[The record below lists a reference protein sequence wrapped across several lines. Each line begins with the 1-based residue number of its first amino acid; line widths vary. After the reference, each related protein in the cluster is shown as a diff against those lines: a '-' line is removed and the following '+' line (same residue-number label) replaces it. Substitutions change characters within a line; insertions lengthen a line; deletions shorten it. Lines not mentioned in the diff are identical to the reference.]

1 MPRKAAKVA
10 LEESDLMIAR
20 AIAESRGTGVRR
32 GHPRRRGGGA
42 GLDQVVERL
51 RTEHEAGRSTSFRNR
66 RQLVPHLLAAGV
78 FALNGVLQFAV
89 WVGKS
94 DAWTSSLA
102 FYATVG
108 GVAGV
113 GAAIV
118 AVAAPSRW
126 RIRGVVAVLAAAGWL
141 AWAAEAGITWVT
153 TAVLMCCY
161 FLLAARWWQHCRHGY
176 PDGPPAATPAPVKPE
191 VSGPDRD
198 DIAGLWQAYI
208 GAKNGP
214 LPGSWLH
221 SRVIDEHRE
230 SWTVE
235 LVPGQ
240 QSLDKALGCLDR
252 IQTGLRRGQEEII
265 LEAHAS
271 RDSAQ
276 LTLTVITR
284 SPIQHTV
291 TFDGPQYFWDAEREE
306 GWIEP
311 GWYADGEGRVRVG
324 VYAPNSAR
332 HLVIFGGQGSGKTAL
347 LNSLA
352 LSAKASGHT
361 VVWYLDGQDGTSSPQ
376 LLRYADWAPTGDDR
390 GEQMLAALER
400 VFAIR
405 GKIMQARRVPGL
417 TPSPEL
423 PGLMVVIDECHL
435 IFDPTRADLVRR
447 WVNLASLARKLCVS
461 FVAATQHPELKSFG
475 DSDKLRSLL
484 QQYTTLV
491 LRTTSGVANNIL
503 RLKVDPSKLPT
514 LPGYGYLVAG
524 DQAKGV
530 RSAPF
535 RADFL
540 DDRNGVADAWFE
552 AHPGVALDKPSAK
565 AAGPGYHDR
574 AAIAAQ
580 HHADLEN
587 DLAAWLADADL
598 DDDTIAALVPTQ
610 RHTHQAAGGGGGA
623 DGPLELAPVAA
634 FPGAIPTPSH
644 PATREAAPAEAEPG
658 EAEPGEEE
666 PGDVGVPAG
675 LSESE
680 AAVYTALAAGH
691 HRASDLAAAAGLGL
705 SQTYKLLGELVDAGH
720 ITKARHGRYQPTT
733 QRRQEATSS
742 TQT

>member
-1 MPRKAAKVA
+1 MPRKAINARFD
-10 LEESDLMIAR
+10 ES
-20 AIAESRGTGVRR
+20 GVRISRQAVDRRVPASLKWR
-32 GHPRRRGGGA
+32 GHGRRGGSS
-42 GLDQVVERL
+42 LDQVVERL
-51 RTEHEAGRSTSFRNR
+51 RAEHEAGRSTAFRNR
-66 RQLVPHLLAAGV
+66 RQLVPHLIAAGL
-78 FALNGVLQFAV
+78 FAVNAVLQLLV
-89 WVGKS
+89 WLTQS
-94 DAWTSSLA
+94 DTWASSIV
-102 FYATVG
+102 FYATMAG
-108 GVAGV
+108 LAGV
-113 GAAIV
+113 GLV
-118 AVAAPSRW
+118 AVFAAVPERW
-126 RIRGVVAVLAAAGWL
+126 RTRAGVATLASTAWL
-141 AWAAEAGITWVT
+141 TWAAQAGIGWVT
-153 TAVLMCCY
+153 TAVLMCGY
-161 FLLAARWWQHCRHGY
+161 YLLAARWWQYCRPDY
-176 PDGPPAATPAPVKPE
+176 PDGPQTATPVPVTKP
-191 VSGPDRD
+191 STGPDRH

-208 GAKNGP
+208 GSKNGP
-214 LPGSWLH
+214 LPGSSLH

-240 QSLDKALGCLDR
+240 QSLDKALAALDR
-252 IQTGLRRGQEEII
+252 IQTGLRRAQEEII
-265 LEAHAS
+265 IETHQS

-284 SPIQHTV
+284 SPIKDTV
-291 TFDGPQYFWDAEREE
+291 SFDGPQYFWDAEREE

-324 VYAPNSAR
+324 LYAPNSAR

-376 LLRYADWAPTGDDR
+376 LLRYADWAPTGVDR

-405 GKIMQARRVPGL
+405 GKIMQARRVAGL

-435 IFDPTRADLVRR
+435 IFDHARPDLVRR

-503 RLKVDPSKLPT
+503 RLQVDPSKLPS

-524 DQAKGV
+524 DQARGV

-540 DDRNGVADAWFE
+540 DDRNGAADTWFE

-565 AAGPGYHDR
+565 AAGPVYHDR
-574 AAIAAQ
+574 AAIAEQ
-580 HHADLEN
+580 HHRDLEN
-587 DLAAWLADADL
+587 DLASWLADVDL
-598 DDDTIAALVPTQ
+598 DDEAFAALVPTQ
-610 RHTHQAAGGGGGA
+610 RHADSDTGIA
-623 DGPLELAPVAA
+623 DGPLELAPVVA
-634 FPGAIPTPSH
+634 FPTAIV
-644 PATREAAPAEAEPG
+644 APGKFGHESNRHDG
-658 EAEPGEEE
+658 EAP
-666 PGDVGVPAG
+666 VVPDG
-675 LSESE
+675 LTESQ
-680 AAVYTALAAGH
+680 LAAYVAICNGND
-691 HRASDLAAAAGLGL
+691 RATDVAAAIDLGP

-720 ITKARHGRYQPTT
+720 ISKARHGRYQTNA
-733 QRRQEATSS
+733 RIGQEEPARSF
-742 TQT
+742 